1 MSISG
6 KAVILMLGI
15 LTGTYYHNLDAK
27 GRMNFPTKLRE
38 LLGDT
43 FIVTRGT
50 DKRCLT
56 VYSNEGWEKLSRK
69 VSELPESKGAAIKR
83 WLFSGAAELVPDKQG
98 RVLIPAELRK
108 FASLEKEAVVIGADD
123 KAEIWSKNN
132 WDEFNSE
139 FDISE
144 MVSLMDSLGF

>member
-1 MSISG
+1 M
-6 KAVILMLGI
+6 ILMLGI

-27 GRMNFPTKLRE
+27 GRMSFPTKLRE
-38 LLGDT
+38 ILGDT

-56 VYSNEGWEKLSRK
+56 VYSIEGWEKLSEK
-69 VSELPESKGAAIKR
+69 VSELPESKGAAVKR

-123 KAEIWSKNN
+123 KAEIWSKDS

>member
-1 MSISG
+1 M
-6 KAVILMLGI
+6 ILMLGI

-27 GRMNFPTKLRE
+27 GRMSFPTKLRE
-38 LLGDT
+38 ILGDT

-56 VYSNEGWEKLSRK
+56 VYSIEGWEKLSKK
-69 VSELPESKGAAIKR
+69 VSELPESKGAAVKR

-123 KAEIWSKNN
+123 KAEIWSKDS

>member
-1 MSISG
+1 MAFFRCSG
-6 KAVILMLGI
+6 
-15 LTGTYYHNLDAK
+15 
-27 GRMNFPTKLRE
+27 
-38 LLGDT
+38 
-43 FIVTRGT
+43 
-50 DKRCLT
+50 
-56 VYSNEGWEKLSRK
+56 
-69 VSELPESKGAAIKR
+69 
-83 WLFSGAAELVPDKQG
+83 LVPDKQG

-123 KAEIWSKNN
+123 KAEIWSKDS

>member
-1 MSISG
+1 M
-6 KAVILMLGI
+6 ILMLGI

-27 GRMNFPTKLRE
+27 GRMSFPTKLRE
-38 LLGDT
+38 ILGDT

-56 VYSNEGWEKLSRK
+56 VYSIEGWEKLSKK
-69 VSELPESKGAAIKR
+69 VSELPESKGAAVKR

-123 KAEIWSKNN
+123 KAEVWSKDS